1 MSKILIT
8 GINGVVGTR
17 LSKILKEDGHD
28 IFGIDLDH
36 KVGEVGWENKMSN
49 NDFTYSRCDISEFRQ
64 LERIFE
70 NQTFDF
76 VYNCAAEFGRW
87 NGEDFYEQVWKTNA
101 IGTKNLI
108 RLQEKYKFKM
118 IHFSSSEIYGDYLEI
133 MSEDTPQKIPMFQ
146 MNDYAMSKWV
156 NEQQIRNSKIQH
168 GTETVVVR
176 LFNTYGD
183 GENYHP
189 YRSVNSK
196 FCYNAL
202 NGIPTVV
209 HKGHFRTSTYI
220 GDCCRT
226 LANIVKN
233 FKAGETYNISGSQY
247 HSIEEL
253 VDIIW
258 EYTGADRSLLTYKDP
273 EILTTTQK
281 KVDNIKSVLDLDHK
295 QTVTLEEGIKR
306 TIDWMRNEI

>member
-8 GINGVVGTR
+8 GVKGVVGSK
-17 LSKILKEDGHD
+17 LSKILKEDGHEV
-28 IFGIDLDH
+28 FGIDLYHD
-36 KVGEVGWENKMSN
+36 VGEIGWENRMSE

-70 NQTFDF
+70 KFTFDF

-101 IGTKNLI
+101 IGTKNII
-108 RLQEKYKFKM
+108 RLQEKYKFKL
-118 IHFSSSEIYGDYLEI
+118 IHFSSSEIYGDYDGLMAEPI
-133 MSEDTPQKIPMFQ
+133 SEYIAIKQ

-156 NEQQIRNSKIQH
+156 NEMQITNSQKKY
-168 GTETVVVR
+168 GTETVIVR

-183 GENYHP
+183 GETYHP

-202 NGIPTVV
+202 HNIPTTV

-220 GDCCRT
+220 WDCCRT

-233 FKAGETYNISGSQY
+233 FKAGEIYNISGSEY
-247 HSIEEL
+247 HSIEDL

-258 EYTGADRSLLTYKDP
+258 EYTGADRSLLIYKDG
-273 EILTTTQK
+273 EELTTKLKQ
-281 KVDNIKSVLDLDHK
+281 VSNRKSVFDLNHT
-295 QTVTLEEGIKR
+295 QTVSLKEGVKR